1 MKLHLNNRPEC
12 LLVHS
17 CVLGRPEH
25 AADDAQRAR
34 RYHIKIA
41 GDWYRQ
47 SLILTPRAVELWDV
61 DEVSAL
67 SVPHFERLAGLG
79 AEVVILGTG
88 TRAALVQG
96 ALTRPLMRQR
106 IGLEVMDTGA
116 ACRTYNILAGDGRKA
131 VAALI
136 A

>member
-1 MKLHLNNRPEC
+1 M
-12 LLVHS
+12 VHS
-17 CVLGRPEH
+17 CVLGQPEH
-25 AADDAQRAR
+25 AADDAQRHAQHAENRHHAR

-41 GDWYRQ
+41 GDWYRR
-47 SLILTPRAVELWDV
+47 SLILTPQAVELWDV

-88 TRAALVQG
+88 ARAARVQG
-96 ALTRPLMRQR
+96 ALTGPLMRRR

-116 ACRTYNILAGDGRKA
+116 ACRTYNIVAGDGRKA

>member
-1 MKLHLNNRPEC
+1 M
-12 LLVHS
+12 HS
-17 CVLGRPEH
+17 CVLGQPEH
-25 AADDAQRAR
+25 AENRDRAR
-34 RYHIKIA
+34 RYRIKIA

-47 SLILTPRAVELWDV
+47 SLILTPQAVELWDV
-61 DEVSAL
+61 DAVSAL
-67 SVPHFERLAGLG
+67 SVSHFERLAGLG

-88 TRAALVQG
+88 ARAALVQS
-96 ALTRPLMRQR
+96 ALTGPLMHRR

-131 VAALI
+131 AAALI

>member
-1 MKLHLNNRPEC
+1 M
-12 LLVHS
+12 HS
-17 CVLGRPEH
+17 CVLGQPEQ
-25 AADDAQRAR
+25 AADDAQPAGNRRRAR

-41 GDWYRQ
+41 GDWYRR
-47 SLILTPRAVELWDV
+47 SLILTPQAVELWDV

-67 SVPHFERLAGLG
+67 TASHFERLAGLG

-88 TRAALVQG
+88 TRAARVQG
-96 ALTRPLMRQR
+96 ALTRPLMRRR

-116 ACRTYNILAGDGRKA
+116 ACRTYNIVAGDGRKA

>member
-1 MKLHLNNRPEC
+1 M
-12 LLVHS
+12 VHS
-17 CVLGRPEH
+17 CVLGQPEH
-25 AADDAQRAR
+25 AADDAPRHAQQAENRAR
-34 RYHIKIA
+34 RYQIKIA

-47 SLILTPRAVELWDV
+47 SLILTPQAVELWDV

-67 SVPHFERLAGLG
+67 SVAHFERLAGLG

-88 TRAALVQG
+88 TRAAFVQG
-96 ALTRPLMRQR
+96 ALTGPLMRRR

-131 VAALI
+131 AAALI